1 MRAIFFTFSPFY
13 AHFGTNLGSKKHKK
27 SVEILWH
34 RSISYNIYIIY
45 GIKYIYRPAINFA
58 FFLPSK
64 YSPEPLITY
73 ISAIKIF
80 VFQRIMQYICYLI
93 RTDESS

>member
-13 AHFGTNLGSKKHKK
+13 AHFGTILSSKKHKK

-45 GIKYIYRPAINFA
+45 GIKSIYRPAINFA
-58 FFLPSK
+58 FFF
-64 YSPEPLITY
+64 T
-73 ISAIKIF
+73 IKIF

>member
-34 RSISYNIYIIY
+34 RSISYNIYIL
-45 GIKYIYRPAINFA
+45 FM
-58 FFLPSK
+58 
-64 YSPEPLITY
+64 
-73 ISAIKIF
+73 
-80 VFQRIMQYICYLI
+80 V
-93 RTDESS
+93 SSLFIGLQ